1 VARKR
6 RAPDRYPKLH
16 SSLPPHLHARL
27 QAASM
32 VLRIPLDR
40 LVESALE
47 SHLDQL
53 DEGQRELIDRLASE
67 TMSRME
73 RE

>member
-1 VARKR
+1 MARR
-6 RAPDRYPKLH
+6 RRSPDRYPTLH
-16 SSLPPHLHARL
+16 STLPPHLHARL

-32 VLRIPLDR
+32 VLRTPLDR

-47 SHLDQL
+47 SHLDTL
-53 DEGQRELIDRLASE
+53 EEGQRELIDRLASE
-67 TMSRME
+67 TMARTE

>member
-1 VARKR
+1 
-6 RAPDRYPKLH
+6 
-16 SSLPPHLHARL
+16 
-27 QAASM
+27 M
-32 VLRIPLDR
+32 VLRTPLDR

>member
-1 VARKR
+1 MARR
-6 RAPDRYPKLH
+6 RRSPERYPTLS

-27 QAASM
+27 QAAAL
-32 VLRIPLDR
+32 VLRTPLDR

-47 SHLDQL
+47 SHLDNL

-73 RE
+73 RD